1 MRLGQILRKQGL
13 FHYEQI
19 EFDSRFQNFEILL
32 LITLSHGRS
41 DPGVCLKY
49 LATLVSQE
57 VDHGV
62 EVESHDLLERAKEP

>member
-1 MRLGQILRKQGL
+1 MGL
-13 FHYEQI
+13 Q
-19 EFDSRFQNFEILL
+19 D
-32 LITLSHGRS
+32 
-41 DPGVCLKY
+41 